1 MKLGFGLM
9 RLPCKSADNSD
20 IDINKTMELADAF
33 LAAGG
38 TYFDTAYMYHGG
50 KSEVAFRQA
59 VVERYARDRFTV
71 TDKLPIFQI
80 TKAEEMQAIF
90 EEQLQRCGVDF
101 FDYYWLHAL
110 GSESYQ
116 TAQRL
121 NAFAF
126 ICEKKRLGLVRHVGF
141 SFHDSPALLDR
152 ILTEHPELEYV
163 QLQINYLDWDDPTV
177 CARECLE
184 VAKKHN
190 KPVIVMEPIKGG
202 ALANVPKDAEDLLR
216 SQDPSRSIASWA
228 MRFAASC
235 DQVIMVLS
243 GMGTMEQMQDN
254 LSYMKTFV
262 PLNESEKKAV
272 MQAAELIRN
281 SIAIPC
287 TACRYCVDG
296 CPKHI
301 AIPDYFAIYN
311 NLKRYGES
319 QRVGAMT
326 YYQNLRVNHGAPSDC
341 IRCAKCENHC
351 PQHLPI
357 RAYLTQV
364 EKELEHHK

>member
-152 ILTEHPELEYV
+152 ILTEHPEMEYV

-202 ALANVPKDAEDLLR
+202 ALANVPKDAEDLLH

-262 PLNESEKKAV
+262 
-272 MQAAELIRN
+272 R
-281 SIAIPC
+281 
-287 TACRYCVDG
+287 
-296 CPKHI
+296 
-301 AIPDYFAIYN
+301 
-311 NLKRYGES
+311 
-319 QRVGAMT
+319 
-326 YYQNLRVNHGAPSDC
+326 
-341 IRCAKCENHC
+341 
-351 PQHLPI
+351 
-357 RAYLTQV
+357 
-364 EKELEHHK
+364 